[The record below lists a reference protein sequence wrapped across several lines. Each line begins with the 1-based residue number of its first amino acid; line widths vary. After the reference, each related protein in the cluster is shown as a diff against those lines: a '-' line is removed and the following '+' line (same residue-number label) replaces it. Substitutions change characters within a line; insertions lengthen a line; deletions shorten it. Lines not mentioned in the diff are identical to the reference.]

1 MRSFSPKIEIINH
14 FDNLINKV
22 DIDIEL
28 CLEKCN
34 SEEILGELLKS
45 SADDRIS
52 FSDENDCFYVKLLN
66 TIQSSNN
73 DNNIWRE
80 STKVIDYLNQVRM
93 KAIEE
98 LSKAQED
105 SLKYYKLNSWHLSQ
119 LTAKD
124 SIDELKSKLFAE
136 KFYFQ
141 VNLTQPT
148 KRLWH
153 FNLFTFVTD
162 FYMSSSDIN
171 SLE

>member
-45 SADDRIS
+45 SADDRRS
-52 FSDENDCFYVKLLN
+52 FRDENDCFYVKLRN
-66 TIQSSNN
+66 TIQSSSNN
-73 DNNIWRE
+73 KWTE
-80 STKVIDYLNQVRM
+80 TTKVIDYLNQVRM
-93 KAIEE
+93 IAIEV
-98 LSKAQED
+98 LSKAQEE
-105 SLKYYKLNSWHLSQ
+105 SLTYNKLNSSHLSQ

-162 FYMSSSDIN
+162 FHMSSSYIN